1 MSNYG
6 RSVSDASSGSFSR
19 VSRAVHMDSSSHLL
33 SRHKPGHSPQ
43 ITMMGRHNDPSRVRN
58 VENQVLGNNKRIIND
73 ANKSNR
79 TMEKGGNSGNK
90 EDMGANGAEP
100 PRKKNHRARGSRG
113 GGARRARRLQRAAE
127 AATARGEPLEVLQEN
142 IEPRDAKKD
151 NYEAQGAFTRPISY
165 EKDASTCDAV
175 PLLRSCSSDSGSST
189 GSDVSYGVCSTSNP
203 VQNLLD
209 HSQPSNTMASSRY
222 TTANGN
228 MDPAKHPT
236 FLPFANHGRYGTV
249 PLQSLDQIQ
258 NNRPASRMSIDYCSN
273 TCYNPNRTTANLILQ
288 QNDNSSVSYIHS
300 GNQHPN
306 PNRLSSTSAIAPPQ
320 LNDSFKNI
328 KRKIVTQ
335 IDYDNHQQTE
345 RIQKQRMM
353 LSDGGSLFNTSPRSF
368 LMGGRR

>member
-1 MSNYG
+1 
-6 RSVSDASSGSFSR
+6 
-19 VSRAVHMDSSSHLL
+19 
-33 SRHKPGHSPQ
+33 
-43 ITMMGRHNDPSRVRN
+43 MMGRNNNPSRVRN

-73 ANKSNR
+73 ANKSSR
-79 TMEKGGNSGNK
+79 TMEKGGDSNK
-90 EDMGANGAEP
+90 EDMGANGTEP

-127 AATARGEPLEVLQEN
+127 ASTARGEPLEVLQEN

-209 HSQPSNTMASSRY
+209 RSQPSNTMASSRY

-228 MDPAKHPT
+228 MDPANNPT
-236 FLPFANHGRYGTV
+236 ILPFANHGRYGTV
-249 PLQSLDQIQ
+249 PLQSLDQLQ

-273 TCYNPNRTTANLILQ
+273 TCYPTTN
-288 QNDNSSVSYIHS
+288 SYIHS

-306 PNRLSSTSAIAPPQ
+306 PSRLSSTSAIAPPQ
-320 LNDSFKNI
+320 LNNSFKSI

-353 LSDGGSLFNTSPRSF
+353 LSDGGSLFHTSPRSF